1 MKPKVVLENGKMELI
16 REILDV
22 KDIHDIDLLNEF
34 KKVFD
39 HCVMIDRKRETE
51 KEVCQ

>member
-16 REILDV
+16 REILGV

-39 HCVMIDRKRETE
+39 HCVMTDSKKETK
-51 KEVCQ
+51 KEVYQ

>member
-1 MKPKVVLENGKMELI
+1 MKPKVVLESGKMELI

-39 HCVMIDRKRETE
+39 HCVMTDRKKGTK
-51 KEVCQ
+51 KEVYQ